1 MMLTFWLCDWKSQ
14 SVLVPCFDPRLSV
27 DERLFAIR
35 WYCVQVSSYKTPIP
49 KNGSPLDMGQIDS
62 DKLYSNIMKW
72 NWETVVVMTY
82 TTTRNEEKVSLTELT
97 LLD

>member
-1 MMLTFWLCDWKSQ
+1 VRRFT
-14 SVLVPCFDPRLSV
+14 V

-35 WYCVQVSSYKTPIP
+35 WYCVQLVPLTPIP

-82 TTTRNEEKVSLTELT
+82 TTTRNEEEYHAELT

>member
-1 MMLTFWLCDWKSQ
+1 VRRFKGQ
-14 SVLVPCFDPRLSV
+14 SVLVPVLLIQDYLWMKDYLQLDGIVFKLVP
-27 DERLFAIR
+27 I
-35 WYCVQVSSYKTPIP
+35 KTPIP

-82 TTTRNEEKVSLTELT
+82 TTTETKRESITYRTNIARLTEN
-97 LLD
+97 